1 MRLRSLHPGVTV
13 EQVREATGF
22 ALAVTADPADVP
34 LTREPTAAELRLI
47 REVIDPRGLRDRE
60 VRA

>member
-1 MRLRSLHPGVTV
+1 M
-13 EQVREATGF
+13 REATAF
-22 ALAVTADPADVP
+22 ALTVPADAAEVP